1 MNRKIKL
8 PKIAGK
14 NATVYLAICIM
25 VVGAFLRLI
34 GLGQT
39 PGLYFDEV
47 LYGLDAN
54 SILKTGRDIYG
65 HFMPLAFQSSGYY
78 PLLYPYTLVPFLAVF
93 GLSVWVVR
101 LPAALAGIVS
111 LVIFFL
117 LIKEAAGRSGKLLAL
132 IGVFILAYLPWHI
145 HLTRVSF
152 LAGFGLVFLLAGIYF
167 FIRGRR
173 NSRYFILGTLLMA
186 ASTQAHYGY
195 ILMAPIM
202 FIELCI
208 LEYRNLIK
216 HKYSFFGIIAIW
228 VVVIAISAI
237 SYSKYN
243 SSLRV
248 AELVDRNAL
257 SVVFEYFR
265 SFSLNYLFINGT
277 DYRLVNPWGGGA
289 LPLIMLPY
297 VLLGLV
303 RFFGQNKTVKLV
315 IGSFLLL
322 TPIPSAIANSGQ
334 HSIRNSPMIIAFVFL
349 AALGV
354 EFLLHT
360 PRWKIVFRVLVFASA
375 LIFLVNA
382 ANKLGY
388 LFTKYGLEYGDLWGD
403 NQRAAIEFAGAQQ
416 SQNIFFTD
424 SYNVML
430 SYFAFEHKTSPA
442 LVQKTTLL
450 PTSYNGLPAKNIGN
464 VYFLTTEQ
472 DFHRNYLQN
481 LPADSLVVDTLF
493 YSDSP
498 LFRTIMVG
506 DRKAFQYLIIK

>member
-1 MNRKIKL
+1 MSKKNKFLKL
-8 PKIAGK
+8 AGE
-14 NATVYLAICIM
+14 NATVYLAICII

-54 SILKTGRDIYG
+54 SILKTGKDIYG

-93 GLSVWVVR
+93 GLSAWVVR

-111 LVIFFL
+111 LAIFFL
-117 LIKEAAGRSGKLLAL
+117 LVKETAGRSGKLLAL

-152 LAGFGLVFLLAGIYF
+152 LSGFGLAFLLAGTYF
-167 FIRGRR
+167 FIRGQKD
-173 NSRYFILGTLLMA
+173 SRYFILGTLLMA

-195 ILMAPIM
+195 MLLAPIM

-216 HKYSFFGIIAIW
+216 HKHFLFGIIAIW
-228 VVVIAISAI
+228 VGVVAISAV
-237 SYSKYN
+237 SHSRYN
-243 SSLRV
+243 SGFRV
-248 AELVDRNAL
+248 TELVNRDVF
-257 SVVFEYFR
+257 SVVLEYFR

-277 DYRLVNPWGGGA
+277 DYRLVNPWKGGA

-303 RFFGQNKTVKLV
+303 RFFRQNKTVKLV

-354 EFLLHT
+354 ELLLHVS
-360 PRWKIVFRVLVFASA
+360 RWKIVFRVLVFASA
-375 LIFLVNA
+375 LIFLVNTV
-382 ANKLGY
+382 NKVGY
-388 LFTKYGLEYGDLWGD
+388 LFTKYSFEYGDLWGD
-403 NQRAAIEFAGAQQ
+403 NQRAAIEFANGHQA
-416 SQNIFFTD
+416 QNIVFID

-430 SYFAFEHKTSPA
+430 SYFAFGQKTSPA
-442 LVQKTTLL
+442 LVQKTILL
-450 PTSYNGLPAKNIGN
+450 PIGYNNLPAKNIDN
-464 VYFLTTEQ
+464 AYFLTTEQ
-472 DFHRNYLQN
+472 GFDRNYLQN
-481 LPADSLVVDTLF
+481 LPANSLVVDTLF

-498 LFRTIMVG
+498 LFRTVKIG
-506 DRKAFQYLIIK
+506 DRKMFQYFIIK